1 MMLSLLMKLWMA
13 TLRKRYKELL
23 SQIGTNTNKTNSVN
37 DHVLVIDGLN
47 QFIRTWAVSP
57 ATNSD
62 GQHIGGIVGF
72 LQTIALS
79 IRTLSPTRVIIC
91 FDGKGGS
98 ARRKKIYPEYKA
110 GRKPLKRPNRVE
122 GLTAENEA
130 ENMRRQFK
138 RLIEYLDCLP
148 VTVISME
155 NIEADDTIAYISK
168 QILKD
173 SKITI
178 MSTDKDFYQIIN
190 DRISIWSPTK
200 KVLYD
205 RKRLEDEFQILSENF
220 VYYRIVDGDKSDN
233 IPGIRGIGLKTILKK
248 FPFLTDKEII
258 SIDEFLNVTNLFEHK
273 DLLERNFRL
282 MQLHNVDIPGNSKL
296 SIVDQVRGGTKR
308 LVKYKI
314 HKMFLEDTIDHAIRN
329 PDVWLQDSFNKL
341 DLILQNAPNK

>member
-1 MMLSLLMKLWMA
+1 MLSLLTKLWMA

-168 QILKD
+168 QVLKD

-248 FPFLTDKEII
+248 FPFLVDKEIV
-258 SIDEFLNVTNLFEHK
+258 SIDEFLNVTNLLEHK
-273 DLLERNFRL
+273 SLLERNFRL
-282 MQLHNVDIPGNSKL
+282 
-296 SIVDQVRGGTKR
+296 R
-308 LVKYKI
+308 
-314 HKMFLEDTIDHAIRN
+314 
-329 PDVWLQDSFNKL
+329 
-341 DLILQNAPNK
+341 